1 VRLVPSTWGE
11 PPWDDPLDPGPLIE
25 AIPAAATITGAFLQA
40 IVDAARARERP
51 LASRGS
57 YVGFRR
63 YPLREH
69 ARLLVEG
76 ARALF
81 PGESL
86 RMGLR
91 RLGRGGPRTL
101 IGTMLGRVVL
111 GSVEGPVETLRAMAK
126 AYPLHTT
133 PGSLEIVEAAP
144 GRAVVHVE
152 EIHYFLDSHHVG
164 VFEGVMRLAGVEA
177 ARVQISPI
185 SRTSAD
191 LLCTW
196 RG

>member
-1 VRLVPSTWGE
+1 VRPVPSTFSE
-11 PPWDDPLDPGPLIE
+11 PPWDEPLDPGPLIE

-40 IVDAARARERP
+40 IVDAARAREAP
-51 LASRGS
+51 LQSRGT

-69 ARLLVEG
+69 ATLLVEA
-76 ARALF
+76 ARLLF
-81 PGESL
+81 PTESL

-101 IGTMLGRVVL
+101 VGTMLGRVML
-111 GSVEGPVETLRAMAK
+111 GSVEGPIELLRAMAK

-133 PGSLEIVEAAP
+133 PGSLEVMEATP
-144 GRAVVHVE
+144 GRAVLRVE
-152 EIHYFLDSHHVG
+152 AIHYFLDSHHVG
-164 VFEGVMRLAGVEA
+164 VFEGLLRYAEVQEP
-177 ARVQISPI
+177 RVQIHPVSPVA
-185 SRTSAD
+185 AD

-196 RG
+196 RT